1 MNYASSADTI
11 IPNVAERALFMRR
24 VYGHLAIAL
33 LAFVALEAFLLSIPA
48 VRIGAMKFASSGF
61 IWLGIM
67 VAFMGASHIATKMAY
82 NGASRNTQYGGLA
95 LYVVAQAL
103 IFLPMLG
110 FVLLRDQ
117 SGALLA
123 KAGFITGGLFLGLS
137 TVALTTEKDLSFMQ
151 RFLKIGL
158 WVALGII
165 VTSILFGFSLGV
177 IFMSAMI
184 ILMAGCILYE
194 TQSIQR
200 TYPGEMYVAASLTL
214 FASFATLLWYV
225 IQLLMS
231 LNSRN

>member
-1 MNYASSADTI
+1 
-11 IPNVAERALFMRR
+11 
-24 VYGHLAIAL
+24 
-33 LAFVALEAFLLSIPA
+33 
-48 VRIGAMKFASSGF
+48 
-61 IWLGIM
+61 
-67 VAFMGASHIATKMAY
+67 
-82 NGASRNTQYGGLA
+82 
-95 LYVVAQAL
+95 
-103 IFLPMLG
+103 MLG

-151 RFLKIGL
+151 RFLKVGL

-165 VTSILFGFSLGV
+165 VASVLFGFSLGV

-194 TQSIQR
+194 TQNIQR

-214 FASFATLLWYV
+214 FASFATMLWYV

-231 LNSRN
+231 LSSRD